1 MNFLRLRRN
10 GMPGVLNGG
19 RISWKIRVKSKENAA
34 YPWSL
39 PVSHRLF
46 PVAAA
51 LALSVGL
58 SACTPPQAINNTAG
72 KASVY
77 NDVQAVAPGVAG
89 VGIESQD
96 IVSATDQM
104 MRDML
109 TNPVLA
115 GQSTPPRVI
124 VDSQYFVNESTS
136 RINTNSI
143 TDRLRVNLN
152 RASNGRMVFVARQ
165 NVAMIEAERELKRE
179 GKVDGGTIR
188 KTKATAGADY
198 RLAGRITSMDAVSTS
213 SGTNTRYTQITFE
226 MIDLE
231 LGTIVW
237 SGIYEFKKSS
247 QDDVV
252 YR

>member
-1 MNFLRLRRN
+1 MSRL
-10 GMPGVLNGG
+10 V
-19 RISWKIRVKSKENAA
+19 
-34 YPWSL
+34 
-39 PVSHRLF
+39 
-46 PVAAA
+46 PVAVVSLS
-51 LALSVGL
+51 LAM
-58 SACTPPQAINNTAG
+58 SACTAPQTVNNTAG

-77 NDVQAVAPGVAG
+77 NDVQAIAPGVAG

-96 IVSATDQM
+96 IVAATDQM

-124 VDSQYFVNESTS
+124 VDAQYFINESTS
-136 RINTNSI
+136 RINVNTI

-152 RASNGRMVFVARQ
+152 RASNGRMVFVGRQ
-165 NVAMIEAERELKRE
+165 NAAMVEAERELKRE

-198 RLAGRITSMDAVSTS
+198 RLAGRITSLDAVATNT
-213 SGTNTRYTQITFE
+213 GTNSRYTQITFE

>member
-1 MNFLRLRRN
+1 MFLRLSPLVTVASLSL
-10 GMPGVLNGG
+10 GLVACMP
-19 RISWKIRVKSKENAA
+19 
-34 YPWSL
+34 
-39 PVSHRLF
+39 
-46 PVAAA
+46 
-51 LALSVGL
+51 
-58 SACTPPQAINNTAG
+58 TPTVNNTAG

-77 NDVQAVAPGVAG
+77 NDVQAIAPGVAG

-96 IVSATDQM
+96 IVAATDQM

-136 RINTNSI
+136 RINVNTI

-165 NVAMIEAERELKRE
+165 NAAMIEAERELKRE

-198 RLAGRITSMDAVSTS
+198 RLAGRITSLDAVATNT
-213 SGTNTRYTQITFE
+213 GTNSRYTQITFE

-231 LGTIVW
+231 LGTVVW
-237 SGIYEFKKSS
+237 SGMYDFKKSS